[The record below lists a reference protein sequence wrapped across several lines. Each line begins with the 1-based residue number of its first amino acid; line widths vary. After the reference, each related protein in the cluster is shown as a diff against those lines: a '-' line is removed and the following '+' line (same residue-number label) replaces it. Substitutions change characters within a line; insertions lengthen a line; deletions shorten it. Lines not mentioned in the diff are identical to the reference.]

1 VIQDEDYR
9 GRIMRRIRIGTAVGL
24 VAIAALDLAL
34 MRGLSPLFFLIPF
47 ITIMFVSLNL
57 VLGRLVVLRKPLG
70 AFDLGFVVVGLLYG
84 AATFGL
90 RTRMLED
97 VIACYRWFT
106 GDTTIWRF
114 NSGPQILIAEQA
126 LVGLMGLLACLA
138 GGVLASY
145 TRARLRP
152 ARGMEPVTP
161 GQ

>member
-1 VIQDEDYR
+1 
-9 GRIMRRIRIGTAVGL
+9 MRIGTAAAL

-34 MRGLSPLFFLIPF
+34 MRGLPTLFLLIPF
-47 ITIMFVSLNL
+47 VAIMFVSLNL
-57 VLGRLVVLRKPLG
+57 VLGRILVLRKPLG
-70 AFDLGFVVVGLLYG
+70 AFHLGFVAVGLLYG

-90 RTRMLED
+90 RTRILED
-97 VIACYRWFT
+97 VIDCYRWFT
-106 GDTTIWRF
+106 GDTTVWRF

-126 LVGLMGLLACLA
+126 LIGLLGLLACLA

-161 GQ
+161 HQ